1 MNKTAGK
8 SGGHGARADEQDLL
22 AKLRAQIRNAK
33 ENSPYWSATLA
44 DIEADSLATLADIG
58 QLPVL
63 RKSQLIALQSERYL
77 GDLATRN
84 SGRPSHVFFSP
95 GPIVEPE
102 PIAEKDAWRMSA
114 ALLNAGFKPE
124 DTAANCF
131 SYHLTPAGLM
141 FDQALQVVGCTIFP
155 AGVQRVETLIDAFHQ
170 LSVTA
175 YVGTPDF
182 LKIILE
188 KADDLGRP
196 IGTVRKAMVSGGALF
211 PELKDWY
218 IQRGIRVKQSY
229 GTAELGLIA
238 YETDDDEPGMRVAD
252 DCIVEIVRPG
262 SNEAVEDGEVGEV
275 VVTTFDPHY
284 PLIRFGTGDLS
295 AIVTPAPPPGTA
307 GRRLKGWMGRADQ
320 TTKIKGMFV
329 HPGQVEK
336 AMRQIPG
343 ALKVRVEVRLVDGRD
358 QMLFLCERE
367 DQSPRFIADIKEI
380 VKAECRVN
388 GEIRIV
394 PPKSLP
400 NDGKVIDDLRA
411 VGV

>member
-1 MNKTAGK
+1 M
-8 SGGHGARADEQDLL
+8 
-22 AKLRAQIRNAK
+22 
-33 ENSPYWSATLA
+33 
-44 DIEADSLATLADIG
+44 
-58 QLPVL
+58 
-63 RKSQLIALQSERYL
+63 
-77 GDLATRN
+77 
-84 SGRPSHVFFSP
+84 
-95 GPIVEPE
+95 
-102 PIAEKDAWRMSA
+102 
-114 ALLNAGFKPE
+114 
-124 DTAANCF
+124 
-131 SYHLTPAGLM
+131 
-141 FDQALQVVGCTIFP
+141 VGCTIFP

-238 YETDDDEPGMRVAD
+238 YETEDDEPGMRVAD

-358 QMLFLCERE
+358 PDAVSLRTRRPVATLHRRHQGDRQGRMAASTAKSAS
-367 DQSPRFIADIKEI
+367 SPR
-380 VKAECRVN
+380 KACPMTAR
-388 GEIRIV
+388 
-394 PPKSLP
+394 
-400 NDGKVIDDLRA
+400 
-411 VGV
+411 